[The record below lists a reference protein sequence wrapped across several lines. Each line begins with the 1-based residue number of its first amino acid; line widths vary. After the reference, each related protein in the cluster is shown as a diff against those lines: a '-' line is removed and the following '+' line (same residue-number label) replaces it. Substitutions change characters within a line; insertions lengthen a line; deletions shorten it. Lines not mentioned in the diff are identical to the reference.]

1 MLNGSALYRNTT
13 AAAAAAIQP
22 PSLPLMI
29 VFLNKLNDELLR
41 MDIKT
46 IVLRDSPLK
55 FHNTLFKLK

>member
-13 AAAAAAIQP
+13 AAAAAIQP
-22 PSLPLMI
+22 PSLRLMI
-29 VFLNKLNDELLR
+29 VFLNKLNDESIR